1 MMVEPVNPDDGDL
14 PAKKQLI
21 VPDDAAGKRLDKYIS
36 ANAGDN
42 FSRARVQALVR
53 SGHVLLNEKPPKGTS
68 HKLKAGDII
77 HFFMPP
83 PEEAEPIAEDI
94 PLDVLYEDEHLIV
107 VNKPVGMVVHPAP
120 GNWTGTLVN
129 ALLYHCGNTLSGI
142 GGVRRPGIVHRL
154 DKNTSGV
161 MVVAKTYDAHQGLTA
176 QFADHGRNG
185 PLKRVYLAL
194 VWGMPA
200 RHKGSV
206 DAPLGRHPQN
216 RMKRAVVSEDRP
228 DAKQAITHFTILS
241 IFGEAEKR
249 DPVASLIECVLETGR
264 THQIRVHMAHIGH
277 PLIADQEYGKHFQTK
292 VQKLPDP
299 IKRAVE
305 HLNRQA
311 LHART
316 LGFSHPASG
325 EYMEF
330 SSPPPADLQDAIDA
344 FAAI

>member
-1 MMVEPVNPDDGDL
+1 MPV
-14 PAKKQLI
+14 KKQLI
-21 VPDDAAGKRLDKYIS
+21 ATDDAAGKRLDKYIS

-53 SGHVLLNEKPPKGTS
+53 SGHVLVNGKSPKGTS
-68 HKLKAGDII
+68 QKLKSGDVID
-77 HFFMPP
+77 FTMPA
-83 PEEAEPIAEDI
+83 PEPAEPVPENI

-107 VNKPVGMVVHPAP
+107 INKPAGMVVHPAP
-120 GNWTGTLVN
+120 GHWTGTLVN
-129 ALLYHCGNTLSGI
+129 ALLFHCGASLSGI

-161 MVVAKTYDAHQGLTA
+161 MVVAKTYNAHQGLTA

-185 PLKRVYLAL
+185 PLKRHYLAL

-216 RMKRAVVSEDRP
+216 RLKRAVVDEDRL
-228 DAKQAITHFTILS
+228 DAKQAITHFTIS
-241 IFGEAEKR
+241 QIYGEANNR
-249 DPVASLIECVLETGR
+249 DPVASLIECALETGR

-277 PLIADQEYGKHFQTK
+277 PLVGDQEYGRHFQTK
-292 VQKLPDP
+292 VNNLPQKLQSKITKLD
-299 IKRAVE
+299 
-305 HLNRQA
+305 RQA
-311 LHART
+311 LHARN

-325 EYMEF
+325 EYIEF
-330 SSPPPADLQDAIDA
+330 SSPLPSDLQVVVDEFSTI
-344 FAAI
+344 